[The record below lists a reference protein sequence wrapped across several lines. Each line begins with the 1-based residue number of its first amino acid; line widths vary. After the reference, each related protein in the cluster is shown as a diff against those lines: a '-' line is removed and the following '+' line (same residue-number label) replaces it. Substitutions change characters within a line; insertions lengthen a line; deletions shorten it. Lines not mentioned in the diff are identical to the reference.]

1 MRTSGFRWMVL
12 LAGLAASLLAVAGEQ
27 GAPPGD
33 IVKVPLAEGVS
44 IQDAVDSLK
53 LRANALNIK
62 MVGEK
67 PLYKEVE
74 ALSGKPYRYVHI
86 FEFCDALTASK
97 MLDYNPDIVVYM
109 PCRIALYQDLDGK
122 AWIGSIN
129 MDRLVEMVQDPE
141 LKKEAQKVRDGMM
154 EIMQAGANG
163 EL

>member
-1 MRTSGFRWMVL
+1 MMTSGFRWVVL
-12 LAGLAASLLAVAGEQ
+12 LAGLAASFVAVAGEQ
-27 GAPPGD
+27 GAPAGD
-33 IVKVPLAEGVS
+33 IVKIPLAEGVA

-53 LRANALNIK
+53 LRA
-62 MVGEK
+62 K

-109 PCRIALYQDLDGK
+109 PCRIALYQDLEGK

-129 MDRLVEMVQDPE
+129 MDRLVDMVQDPE